1 MSEKVFVNYIYDS
14 CYSIEYGD
22 YFLVFDYARGLLDIP
37 ENKNIIFFA
46 SNKEKDS
53 YTEEIFNLVGLD
65 SLNYILNKNIADLKY
80 DGNIIYLNKDK
91 LKMKNLKKLFSKD
104 NVHFMS
110 ADSRLILDF
119 SDQDL
124 KVSAF
129 SIDGFSL
136 GFLIEIDYLVIFYG
150 GSINLDKIDLDD
162 YLDLLDE
169 LSSAKPDM
177 VFLPISKLNKTS
189 LSHLD
194 KLINDADSQLFF
206 PTKIGGIEEES
217 LEFKKFYKSKTTEIR
232 SINRVNQEIEIEIN
246 SDF

>member
-14 CYSIEYGD
+14 CYSIEYGN

-37 ENKNIIFFA
+37 ESKNIIFFA

-91 LKMKNLKKLFSKD
+91 LKMKNLKKLYSKD

-136 GFLIEIDYLVIFYG
+136 GFLIEIDSLVIFYG
-150 GSINLDKIDLDD
+150 GSIDLDKIDFDD
-162 YLDLLDE
+162 YIDLLDE

-177 VFLPISKLNKTS
+177 VFLPITKLNKTS

-217 LEFKKFYKSKTTEIR
+217 LEFKKFYKNKTTDIR

>member
-22 YFLVFDYARGLLDIP
+22 YFLVFDYARGLLDVP

-91 LKMKNLKKLFSKD
+91 LKMKNLKKLYSKD

-136 GFLIEIDYLVIFYG
+136 GFLIEIDSLVIFYG
-150 GSINLDKIDLDD
+150 GSIDLDKIDFDD
-162 YLDLLDE
+162 YIDLLDE

-217 LEFKKFYKSKTTEIR
+217 LEFKKFYKNKTTDIR

>member
-91 LKMKNLKKLFSKD
+91 LKMKNLKKLYSKD

-124 KVSAF
+124 RVSAF

-136 GFLIEIDYLVIFYG
+136 GFLIEIDSLVIFYG

-217 LEFKKFYKSKTTEIR
+217 LEFKKFYKNKTTDIR

>member
-91 LKMKNLKKLFSKD
+91 LKMKNLKKLYSKD

>member
-91 LKMKNLKKLFSKD
+91 LKMKNLKKLYSKD

-136 GFLIEIDYLVIFYG
+136 GFLIEIDSLVIFYG
-150 GSINLDKIDLDD
+150 GSIDLDKIDFDD
-162 YLDLLDE
+162 YIDLLDE

-217 LEFKKFYKSKTTEIR
+217 LEFKKFYKNKTTDIR

>member
-22 YFLVFDYARGLLDIP
+22 YFLVFDYARGLLDVP

-91 LKMKNLKKLFSKD
+91 LKMKNLKKLYSKD

-129 SIDGFSL
+129 SIGGFSL
-136 GFLIEIDYLVIFYG
+136 GFLIEIDDLVIFYG
-150 GSINLDKIDLDD
+150 GSIDLDKIDFDD
-162 YLDLLDE
+162 YIDLLDE

-217 LEFKKFYKSKTTEIR
+217 LEFKKFYKNKTTDIR

>member
-136 GFLIEIDYLVIFYG
+136 GFLIEIDSLVIFYG

>member
-91 LKMKNLKKLFSKD
+91 LKMKNLKKLYSKD

-129 SIDGFSL
+129 SIGGFSL
-136 GFLIEIDYLVIFYG
+136 GFLIEIDDLVIFYG
-150 GSINLDKIDLDD
+150 GSIDLDKIDFDD
-162 YLDLLDE
+162 YIDLLDE

-177 VFLPISKLNKTS
+177 VFLPITKLNKTS

-217 LEFKKFYKSKTTEIR
+217 LEFKKFYKNKTTDIR

>member
-91 LKMKNLKKLFSKD
+91 LKMKNLKKLYSKD

-124 KVSAF
+124 RVSAF

-136 GFLIEIDYLVIFYG
+136 GFLIEIDSLVIFYG
-150 GSINLDKIDLDD
+150 GSIDLDKIDFDD
-162 YLDLLDE
+162 YIDLLDE

-217 LEFKKFYKSKTTEIR
+217 LEFKKFYKNKTTDIR

>member
-91 LKMKNLKKLFSKD
+91 LKMKNLKKLYSKD

-136 GFLIEIDYLVIFYG
+136 GFLIEIDSLVIFYG
-150 GSINLDKIDLDD
+150 GSIDLDKIDFDD
-162 YLDLLDE
+162 YIDLLDE

-177 VFLPISKLNKTS
+177 VFLPITKLNKTS

-217 LEFKKFYKSKTTEIR
+217 LEFKKFYKNKTTDIR
-232 SINRVNQEIEIEIN
+232 SISRVNQEIEIEIN

>member
-91 LKMKNLKKLFSKD
+91 LKMKNLKKLYSKD

-136 GFLIEIDYLVIFYG
+136 GFLIEIDSLVIFYG
-150 GSINLDKIDLDD
+150 GSIDLDKIDFDD
-162 YLDLLDE
+162 YIDLLDE

-177 VFLPISKLNKTS
+177 VFLPITKLNKTS

-217 LEFKKFYKSKTTEIR
+217 LEFKKFYKNKTTDIR

>member
-91 LKMKNLKKLFSKD
+91 LKMKNLKKLYSKD

-136 GFLIEIDYLVIFYG
+136 GFLIEIDSLVIFYG

-217 LEFKKFYKSKTTEIR
+217 LEFKKFYKNKTTDIR

>member
-91 LKMKNLKKLFSKD
+91 LKMKNLKKLYSKD

-136 GFLIEIDYLVIFYG
+136 GFLIEIDSLVIFYG
-150 GSINLDKIDLDD
+150 GSIDLDKIDFDD
-162 YLDLLDE
+162 YIDLLDE
-169 LSSAKPDM
+169 LSSAKPDI
-177 VFLPISKLNKTS
+177 VFLPITKLNKTS

-217 LEFKKFYKSKTTEIR
+217 LEFKKFYKNKTTDIR

>member
-22 YFLVFDYARGLLDIP
+22 NFLVFDYARGLLDIP

-91 LKMKNLKKLFSKD
+91 LKMKNLKKLYSKD

-136 GFLIEIDYLVIFYG
+136 GFLIEIDSLVIFYG

-217 LEFKKFYKSKTTEIR
+217 LEFKKFYKNKTTDIR

>member
-91 LKMKNLKKLFSKD
+91 LKMKNLKKLYSKD

-129 SIDGFSL
+129 SIGGFSL
-136 GFLIEIDYLVIFYG
+136 GFLIEIDDLVIFYG
-150 GSINLDKIDLDD
+150 GSIDLDKIDFDD
-162 YLDLLDE
+162 YIDLLDE

-217 LEFKKFYKSKTTEIR
+217 LEFKKFYKNKTTDIR

>member
-22 YFLVFDYARGLLDIP
+22 YFLVFDYARGLLDIT
-37 ENKNIIFFA
+37 ESKNIIFFA

-91 LKMKNLKKLFSKD
+91 LKMKNLKKLYSKD

-136 GFLIEIDYLVIFYG
+136 GFLIEIDSLVIFYG
-150 GSINLDKIDLDD
+150 GSIDLDKIDFDD
-162 YLDLLDE
+162 YIDLLDE

-177 VFLPISKLNKTS
+177 VFLPITKLNKTS

-217 LEFKKFYKSKTTEIR
+217 LEFKKFYKNKTTDIR

>member
-91 LKMKNLKKLFSKD
+91 LKMKNLKKLYSKD

-136 GFLIEIDYLVIFYG
+136 GFLIEIDSLVIFYG
-150 GSINLDKIDLDD
+150 GSIDLDKIDFDD
-162 YLDLLDE
+162 YIDLLDE

-177 VFLPISKLNKTS
+177 VFLPITKLNKTS

-217 LEFKKFYKSKTTEIR
+217 LEFKKFYKNKTTDIR
-232 SINRVNQEIEIEIN
+232 SINRVNQEIEVEIN